1 MIRYGRPVGFCDGFN
16 RSELIHSRPVECCFD
31 AQWKVAYYDR
41 AMKNS
46 NQNDASGFTLVELLV
61 VIAIIGILIGML
73 LPAVQQVREAARRV
87 SCGNRLRQVGLAI
100 HNFELARGFIP
111 PSRLDRSGG
120 VSWAVHILP
129 FIEQQNLANGWDLN
143 RWYYDQG
150 DAIEEGN
157 ALRAT
162 SVSIF
167 FCPTRRTA
175 ATAGLSITGD
185 RPDIPFTGSLMHY
198 EGALGDYAC
207 CVGTSVL
214 ADWQQDGGNGAM
226 VAGEF
231 THVSLS
237 APRVLASWK
246 SQTQFRNIFDGLSNT
261 FFIGEK
267 HLVPGTFGTNTPAN
281 IDAQTGD
288 GSIYN
293 GDHPWVISRA
303 AGPDFELG
311 SMNSKFNSQFG
322 SWHPGVCQFALGDGS
337 VKIVSNEIDTM
348 TLGLLAQR
356 DDGSFTP
363 NAGR

>member
-1 MIRYGRPVGFCDGFN
+1 M
-16 RSELIHSRPVECCFD
+16 
-31 AQWKVAYYDR
+31 
-41 AMKNS
+41 
-46 NQNDASGFTLVELLV
+46 ELLV

-100 HNFELARGFIP
+100 HSYELTHSFIP

-120 VSWAVHILP
+120 ISWAVQILP
-129 FIEQQNLANGWDLN
+129 FIEQGNLANGWDLN

-150 DAIEEGN
+150 DTIEEGN
-157 ALRAT
+157 ALRTA

-185 RPDIPFTGSLMHY
+185 RPDFPFAGNLMHY

-214 ADWQQDGGNGAM
+214 ADWMGDGGNGAM
-226 VAGEF
+226 VLGEF
-231 THVSLS
+231 TYVSTSTPL
-237 APRVLASWK
+237 VLASWK
-246 SQTQFRNIFDGLSNT
+246 SQTQFSRISDGLSNT

-267 HLVPGTFGTNTPAN
+267 HLIPGTFGTNTPGN
-281 IDAQTGD
+281 INAQTGD

-303 AGPDFELG
+303 AGPDFELA
-311 SMNSKFNSQFG
+311 SKNAEFNSQFG
-322 SWHPGVCQFALGDGS
+322 SWHPGVCQFAMGDGS
-337 VKIVSNEIDTM
+337 VQIVSNEIDTM
-348 TLGLLAQR
+348 TLGQLAQR
-356 DDGSFTP
+356 DDGLFTAQ
-363 NAGR
+363 AGQ

>member
-1 MIRYGRPVGFCDGFN
+1 MR
-16 RSELIHSRPVECCFD
+16 
-31 AQWKVAYYDR
+31 
-41 AMKNS
+41 NS
-46 NQNDASGFTLVELLV
+46 NSNNSAGFTLVELLV

-87 SCGNRLRQVGLAI
+87 ACGNRLKQVGLAI
-100 HNFELARGFIP
+100 HSYELAHGFLP

-120 VSWAVHILP
+120 VSWAVQILP
-129 FIEQQNLANGWDLN
+129 FIEQQNIAHRWDLN

-150 DAIEEGN
+150 DTIEEGN
-157 ALRAT
+157 ALRT
-162 SVSIF
+162 VSVPIF

-185 RPDIPFTGSLMHY
+185 RPDAPFSGNLAHY

-214 ADWQQDGGNGAM
+214 DDWERDGGNGAM
-226 VAGEF
+226 VVGQW
-231 THVSLS
+231 TYVSNS

-246 SQTQFRNIFDGLSNT
+246 SQTQFHSILDGLSNT

-267 HLVPGTFGTNTPAN
+267 HLVPGTFGTNTPGDLN
-281 IDAQTGD
+281 AQTGD

-303 AGPDFELG
+303 AGPDFELA
-311 SMNSKFNSQFG
+311 SKNSEFNSQFG
-322 SWHPGVCQFALGDGS
+322 SWHPGVCQFAMGDGS
-337 VKIVSNEIDTM
+337 VRIVSNEIDTM

-356 DDGSFTP
+356 NDGLFTP
-363 NAGR
+363 DAGQ